1 MLKKS
6 MLVVFVG
13 FSFLLCVSS
22 SFAYDFNLFRPAI
35 GEQNFLINHSSQ
47 TLKSGMYQ
55 FDAFY
60 SFGDEVSKVKVGGN
74 TYTLVEDQHL
84 LILGLAYG
92 ISDSFTLAADI
103 PLLITQ
109 DTNLPSGIL
118 DVKDNGIGN
127 LTIYGK
133 YKFFGGK
140 DQFGLAV
147 VPFIG
152 LDTGDEKNFIN
163 ADSTVIGVKIV
174 VDRNWCNHSFL
185 TLNLGVSNQ
194 DKEKIGQIKISNA
207 ILFGLGFIQLLPNE
221 KTYASI
227 EITGRSDD
235 GFFEGGK
242 NVPIEAL
249 GSISHI
255 IRKNVKWTIGIG
267 SSINDGYSAPNFR
280 AFTGIRCMF

>member
-1 MLKKS
+1 MAKKS
-6 MLVVFVG
+6 ILVLAV
-13 FSFLLCVSS
+13 FSFVFFVSP

-35 GEQNFLINHSSQ
+35 GEQNFVINHSSQ

-60 SFGDEVSKVKVGGN
+60 SFGDEVSKAKISGT

-92 ISDSFTLAADI
+92 ISDTFTLAADI

-109 DTNLPSGIL
+109 DTKLPSGVL
-118 DVKDNGIGN
+118 DFKDNGIGN

-147 VPFIG
+147 VPFVG

-163 ADSTVIGVKIV
+163 ADSTVIGVKLV

-185 TLNLGVSNQ
+185 TLNIGASHQ
-194 DKEKIGQIKISNA
+194 DPEKIGQIKVNTA
-207 ILFGLGFIQLLPNE
+207 ILFGLGFTQLLPNE
-221 KTYASI
+221 KTYATI
-227 EITGRSDD
+227 EITGRSDN

-242 NVPIEAL
+242 SVPIEAL
-249 GSISHI
+249 GSITHTLK
-255 IRKNVKWTIGIG
+255 KNIKITAGLG
-267 SSINDGYSAPNFR
+267 ASLTDGYSTPNFR
-280 AFTGIRCMF
+280 AFTGIRLGF